1 MPIVV
6 QHSPSVARQAQL
18 AELAAQ
24 MQRQQKEQA
33 LLQQR
38 DWQVADQQAAFDQQA
53 RMQDMQGQS
62 YLQSQQAQ
70 NQGKLDELRLR
81 ADLESQ
87 AQAQQSPK
95 AQLGVSFP
103 PSQANA
109 PQAPRGMGQPQGA
122 VKQPEN
128 PFLNPTVLREGIR
141 SQGDLQKAV
150 LEAELEQRGKLQD
163 ARVDDRQAMRDYM
176 YGLQERR
183 DEFDAKNGLES
194 LKYLNKTRAEDLKAG
209 AQTRHKWSMLQN
221 ADRMIRERDDMD
233 EPSKVKALQEINRQA
248 EILLTGVD
256 LNAPAPK
263 VFSAKEYYSGTEDIQ
278 PGSIVN
284 LEFGGREVPFMM
296 NDKGLLDKVDTGEDQ
311 KVKNTFDLYKTYNE
325 MKDGIYKVSKTEEQF
340 IALSA

>member
-1 MPIVV
+1 
-6 QHSPSVARQAQL
+6 
-18 AELAAQ
+18 
-24 MQRQQKEQA
+24 
-33 LLQQR
+33 
-38 DWQVADQQAAFDQQA
+38 
-53 RMQDMQGQS
+53 
-62 YLQSQQAQ
+62 
-70 NQGKLDELRLR
+70 
-81 ADLESQ
+81 
-87 AQAQQSPK
+87 
-95 AQLGVSFP
+95 
-103 PSQANA
+103 
-109 PQAPRGMGQPQGA
+109 
-122 VKQPEN
+122 
-128 PFLNPTVLREGIR
+128 
-141 SQGDLQKAV
+141 LQKAV

-183 DEFDAKNGLES
+183 DEFDARNGLES